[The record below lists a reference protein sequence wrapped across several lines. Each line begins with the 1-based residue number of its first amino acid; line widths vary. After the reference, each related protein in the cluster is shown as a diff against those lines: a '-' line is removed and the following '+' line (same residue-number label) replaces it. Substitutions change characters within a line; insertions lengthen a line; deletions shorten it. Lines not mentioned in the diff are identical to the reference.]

1 MDGDELVDALAGFS
15 LFADVARPDLEGLV
29 HSFDEEWYSHGQR
42 VLRQGFTG
50 TGFHLIV
57 QGEAAVLIDGE
68 ERTKLGRGDFFGEI
82 SVLLDEPPVADVVA
96 LTPLH
101 CVVLA
106 RTDLREWLVAN
117 PSVCLRML
125 QAALRRLRAANLWRS

>member
-1 MDGDELVDALAGFS
+1 MDSDELVDSLASFS
-15 LFADVARPDLEGLV
+15 LFADVGRPDLEGLV
-29 HSFDEEWYSHGQR
+29 HSFDEEWYGQGQR
-42 VLRQGFTG
+42 VLREGFTG

-57 QGEAAVLIDGE
+57 QGEAAVVIDGE
-68 ERTKLGRGDFFGEI
+68 QRSTLGRGDFFGEI
-82 SVLLDEPPVADVVA
+82 SVLLDESPSADVVA
-96 LTPLH
+96 LSPLH

-106 RTDLREWLVAN
+106 RADLPEWLLAN